1 MSLLTGYLVQ
11 ATGPTCSTLY
21 YLTQVDPRGELVDTD
36 GTVLP
41 LRQQLQLTPSSS
53 VPSCLLLSSSVPSLS
68 PIGDITGS
76 LPKWVVN
83 RVSQF
88 VAPKVK
94 SSSSSSSSVGAPVP
108 DHVTSAC
115 LRPLRP

>member
-11 ATGPTCSTLY
+11 ASGAAGSTLY
-21 YLTQVDPRGELVDTD
+21 YLTQVDPRGELMDTD
-36 GTVLP
+36 ATVPLLKTNTVL
-41 LRQQLQLTPSSS
+41 
-53 VPSCLLLSSSVPSLS
+53 SCPV
-68 PIGDITGS
+68 GDATGS

-94 SSSSSSSSVGAPVP
+94 SSLSS
-108 DHVTSAC
+108 
-115 LRPLRP
+115 